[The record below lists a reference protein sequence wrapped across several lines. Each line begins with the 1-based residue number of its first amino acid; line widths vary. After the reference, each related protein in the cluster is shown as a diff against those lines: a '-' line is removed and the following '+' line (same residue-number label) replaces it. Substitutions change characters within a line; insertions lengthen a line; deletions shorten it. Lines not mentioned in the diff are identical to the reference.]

1 MKLLLLT
8 PIFKRFKKS
17 SFFSS
22 LNQNTCP
29 VYDAEEIKKQ
39 AQQEAIKT
47 VSEIFKASAGSL
59 SLFIPNIQ
67 VQAPTPNALAIQSSF
82 PISLQGNLKDSSIF
96 FRSYPFSPSGKPAW
110 AEKGNNN
117 NIAGRIKLFT

>member
-39 AQQEAIKT
+39 EQQEQQEAIK
-47 VSEIFKASAGSL
+47 KL
-59 SLFIPNIQ
+59 
-67 VQAPTPNALAIQSSF
+67 
-82 PISLQGNLKDSSIF
+82 
-96 FRSYPFSPSGKPAW
+96 YP
-110 AEKGNNN
+110 
-117 NIAGRIKLFT
+117 